1 MWQLLKLWFFGVYI
15 TSMLFRFSMSLL
27 VNFNLKPLSADVGGP
42 LMYSDIDYFVYL
54 ELCCHILH
62 GKNKSDDYQTMFEA
76 GK

>member
-1 MWQLLKLWFFGVYI
+1 
-15 TSMLFRFSMSLL
+15 MSLL